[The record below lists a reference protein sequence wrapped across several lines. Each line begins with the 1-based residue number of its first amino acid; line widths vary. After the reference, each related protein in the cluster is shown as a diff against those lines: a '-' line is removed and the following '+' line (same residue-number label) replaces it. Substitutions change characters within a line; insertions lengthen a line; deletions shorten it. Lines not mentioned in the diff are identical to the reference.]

1 MTFRK
6 ETKHGL
12 ILYSQAF
19 MKNFNDPFDGFEM
32 KFDHGFGFSYSAL
45 MDFEFIG
52 SEEKGIGSRGRRR
65 RKERERD

>member
-1 MTFRK
+1 
-6 ETKHGL
+6 
-12 ILYSQAF
+12 

-52 SEEKGIGSRGRRR
+52 SEE
-65 RKERERD
+65 REKKILGAT